1 MNLTTSILDPLVNLH
16 GPIAY
21 VLIGTLAFAEAAAFV
36 GFVLPGETAAILG
49 GVLAFRH
56 SVALS
61 LMIAV
66 VVLAAITGDSVGY
79 EVGKQYGARILSKPA
94 FARRAPAIDKAREQL
109 RTKGGRVV
117 LLGRFTAFLRAVT
130 PGLAGIARM
139 PYRTFFA
146 WNAAGG
152 VIWGTGFVSLG
163 YLAGAG
169 YPKLERYAGYLSYLV
184 LAVAA
189 ATVALASSTEVCPR
203 RSTSPPSSGPPMPSA
218 IA

>member
-1 MNLTTSILDPLVNLH
+1 MSIITSILNPLVNLH

-21 VLIGTLAFAEAAAFV
+21 ALIGALAFTEAAAFV

-49 GVLAFRH
+49 GVLAFQQM
-56 SVALS
+56 VVLP

-66 VVLAAITGDSVGY
+66 VVIAAITGDSVGY
-79 EVGKQYGARILSKPA
+79 EVGKRYGSRILTIPVFSQ
-94 FARRAPAIDKAREQL
+94 RTRTIDEAREQL

-117 LLGRFTAFLRAVT
+117 LLSRFTAVLRAIT

-152 VIWGTGFVSLG
+152 IIWGTGFVLLG

-169 YPKLERYAGYLSYLV
+169 YPKLEKYAGYLSYVV

-189 ATVALASSTEVCPR
+189 ATAAFLVIR
-203 RSTSPPSSGPPMPSA
+203 RHHRGNARPAP
-218 IA
+218 IQ

>member
-1 MNLTTSILDPLVNLH
+1 MNLTTSILDTLGNLH

-56 SVALS
+56 SVALP
-61 LMIAV
+61 LVIAV
-66 VVLAAITGDSVGY
+66 VVMAAITGDSVGY
-79 EVGKQYGARILSKPA
+79 EVGKRYGSRILSKPA

-152 VIWGTGFVSLG
+152 IIWGTGFVSFG

-169 YPKLERYAGYLSYLV
+169 YPKLEKYAGYLSYLV

-189 ATVALASSTEVCPR
+189 ATAAILVIR
-203 RSTSPPSSGPPMPSA
+203 RHSRHRARSAPMP
-218 IA
+218 